1 MKVTS
6 SADWRGGLEFDK
18 PVLVADILPGDP
30 ARCSVCPYGA
40 DPWPRTQLWAVKLQH
55 PMHHDG
61 DVRFYCAEHLPV
73 IEAPAPTAPREA
85 RPAARRS
92 APRTAAERLPRR
104 PPVVERPRAICPN
117 CFVEV
122 PPSGVCGICGETV
135 AQAG

>member
-73 IEAPAPTAPREA
+73 IETAP
-85 RPAARRS
+85 PAAARESREWPAGSGGKDPGSLIPPHGVSDPRSSGS
-92 APRTAAERLPRR
+92 APGRTAA
-104 PPVVERPRAICPN
+104 
-117 CFVEV
+117 
-122 PPSGVCGICGETV
+122 
-135 AQAG
+135 